1 MLFRSETF
9 DLSQKGR
16 PPQFYALT
24 ASIRQGFSR
33 GRLSCNGAGILVMSG
48 PVKSQNRY
56 RHDRCDHSGQ
66 HDEDEP
72 GSAVSGLGRGL
83 RDAHGVDE
91 GVRDEEEKLHGDLME
106 PKRNGS
112 RILSAV
118 G

>member
-1 MLFRSETF
+1 
-9 DLSQKGR
+9 
-16 PPQFYALT
+16 
-24 ASIRQGFSR
+24 
-33 GRLSCNGAGILVMSG
+33 MSG

-56 RHDRCDHSGQ
+56 RHDCGEDGGQ

-72 GSAVSGLGRGL
+72 GGAGCGLGRGL
-83 RDAHGVDE
+83 GDAHGVDE

>member
-1 MLFRSETF
+1 
-9 DLSQKGR
+9 
-16 PPQFYALT
+16 
-24 ASIRQGFSR
+24 
-33 GRLSCNGAGILVMSG
+33 MSG

-83 RDAHGVDE
+83 RDAHGVNK
-91 GVRDEEEKLHGDLME
+91 GVRDEEEKLHGDWME
-106 PKRNGS
+106 SKCNGS
-112 RILSAV
+112 SILSAL